1 MPMDYA
7 CYETVVR
14 IDSQSLF
21 SFVFRKKFVI
31 LICLDSSSRILY
43 WPRGDQLA
51 NILIVIGDD
60 KDRLLLCGILEQE
73 GHDVVSES
81 YGERAFDQL
90 TNEPADLLMADVRLA
105 DMTGLEIT
113 RRVKSTLKLNK
124 VRVILVA
131 DNADPALMAEALEN
145 GADDYLARPF
155 QPEVLVARVNATLR
169 RPAALA
175 PDSLVQ
181 VGPIRLTKASHMIQ
195 IDDQE
200 LRLSPVEFRLMAFFM
215 ENPGRVHDRQ
225 ELLAKVWR
233 RKNGICERTV
243 DVHVRRLRAS
253 LEPHNCEHMLKTVRG
268 FGYRF
273 G

>member
-1 MPMDYA
+1 M
-7 CYETVVR
+7 
-14 IDSQSLF
+14 
-21 SFVFRKKFVI
+21 
-31 LICLDSSSRILY
+31 
-43 WPRGDQLA
+43 A
-51 NILIVIGDD
+51 NILIVNGNDA
-60 KDRLLLCGILEQE
+60 DRLLLSSMLERE
-73 GHDVVSES
+73 GHEVSCES
-81 YGERAFDQL
+81 LGEHALDRLSGD
-90 TNEPADLLMADVRLA
+90 PADLLMADVRLA
-105 DMTGLEIT
+105 DMTGLDIT
-113 RRVKSTLKLNK
+113 RKVKSSLQLTK
-124 VRVILVA
+124 VRVILMA
-131 DNADPALMAEALEN
+131 DQTDSGEMAEALEN

-155 QPEVLVARVNATLR
+155 QPEAVVARVNATLR

-181 VGPIRLTKASHMIQ
+181 VGPIRLAKASHMIQ

-253 LEPHNCEHMLKTVRG
+253 LEPHKCEHMLKTVRG